1 MRAVAA
7 CTAACNASCNTAR
20 LAMTLRTQAARFFT
34 RTIALY
40 AALLLALVWVPTP
53 SQARTSV
60 NVSGT
65 VDAYF
70 TPGDDAESAIAQT
83 LQQAREE
90 VLVLAYTFTNKKIA
104 EALLAAHKRGVSVR
118 VIADPDQMNRTAA
131 QKVSLL
137 AKNGIPVLLDKKHQA
152 QHNKVMVI
160 DARTVITGSF
170 NFTVAAQ
177 RHNAENVLILRNQP
191 ALAKAYVEN
200 WRKLAAGAEP
210 LR

>member
-7 CTAACNASCNTAR
+7 CNATCNAACNIACSAMAS
-20 LAMTLRTQAARFFT
+20 RTQAARFFT
-34 RTIALY
+34 RALSTY
-40 AALLLALVWVPTP
+40 AALLLALAWMPAP
-53 SQARTSV
+53 GHARTSV

-131 QKVSLL
+131 QKISVL
-137 AKNGIPVLLDKKHQA
+137 AKGGIPVLLDKKHQA

-191 ALAKAYVEN
+191 ALAKAYIEN